1 MSSAPQASIY
11 SGGMSSLAAGS
22 RLRAFAQS
30 GTGIAVAMAVTN
42 VASYAYTM
50 VAARV
55 LGPREYGAFAG
66 LMATLLVFGVLQLG
80 LQATA
85 ARRISA
91 EPEHVGQIEKSIMK
105 VSYRAS
111 FALGGLL
118 LLAAPVINAV
128 LRLDNLLAA
137 ALVGI
142 AVVPT
147 SIMGAQAGI
156 LQGERRWL
164 PLGAVYLGVGIPR
177 LAIGTML
184 IVWRPS
190 VELAMLGVTIALLV
204 PVAIGAVALR
214 HKRVAGFHQDHRGR
228 AVLRETVQNSQALLA
243 LFAISNIDV
252 VIARN
257 VLDEHDAGLYAAGLI
272 MVKAVLFLPQFVVV
286 VAFPS
291 MSSPGERRRALV
303 RSLALVAAIGVV
315 AVLSSWLLQDLA
327 LKFVGGDEYAEIAR
341 TLWLFAALGTLLAM
355 LQLLLYSV
363 LARRGQRSVYAV
375 WLALVI
381 MVVGGLT
388 TASLT
393 GLLTVVMAVDGL
405 LFSAL
410 LVATFTILRRTAP
423 DREPVGAGR

>member
-1 MSSAPQASIY
+1 MSSQ
-11 SGGMSSLAAGS
+11 AAGS
-22 RLRAFAQS
+22 RVRAVAQS
-30 GTGIAVAMAVTN
+30 GTGIAIAMAVTN
-42 VASYAYTM
+42 VATYGYTM

-55 LGPREYGAFAG
+55 LGPREYGAFAA

-91 EPEHVGQIEKSIMK
+91 EPEHVGQIERSILK

-111 FALGGLL
+111 FALGALL
-118 LLAAPVINAV
+118 VLATPVINAV
-128 LRLDNLLAA
+128 LRLDSLMAA
-137 ALVGI
+137 ALVGL
-142 AVVPT
+142 AVIPT

-177 LAIGTML
+177 LAVGTAM
-184 IVWRPS
+184 IAWRPT
-190 VELAMLGVTIALLV
+190 VELAMLGVTVALLI
-204 PVAIGAVALR
+204 PVAIGALALR
-214 HKRVAGFHQDHRGR
+214 HKRAAGFHEEHRGR
-228 AVLRETVQNSQALLA
+228 MVLRETVQNSQALLA

-291 MSSPGERRRALV
+291 MSSPDQRRRALL
-303 RSLALVAAIGVV
+303 RSLALVAAIGFV
-315 AVLSSWLLQDLA
+315 AVLGSWLLQSLA
-327 LKFVGGDEYAEIAR
+327 LVFVGGDEYAEIAR
-341 TLWLFAALGTLLAM
+341 LLWLFAALGTLLAM

-375 WLALVI
+375 WLGLAL
-381 MVVGGLT
+381 MVGVGLT
-388 TASLT
+388 TTSVA
-393 GLLTVVMAVDGL
+393 GLLGVVMTVDAL
-405 LFSAL
+405 LFTAL
-410 LVATFTILRRTAP
+410 LVATIAILSRTTP
-423 DREPVGAGR
+423 DRAPVEVGR